1 MKVTELLGENWN
13 RRDSYTRDR
22 DNAEYG
28 MRGEFKRDFKRQEME
43 HELGHETNNYAVSI
57 NGKTWKV
64 FGTRSHAEA
73 VARKIQMKDPSKKVG
88 VHETGADISEEA
100 TAGGTSAGMVSVGA
114 VHKNQSPKMQKPT
127 DNALDGDNLMTG
139 GSIKR

>member
-1 MKVTELLGENWN
+1 MKMSELLNEGHRDYDDN
-13 RRDSYTRDR
+13 RTGFGDQGR
-22 DNAEYG
+22 
-28 MRGEFKRDFKRQEME
+28 RDFKRQEME

-64 FGTRSHAEA
+64 FGTQSHAEA
-73 VARKIQMKDPSKKVG
+73 IARKIQMKDPSKKVG
-88 VHETGADISEEA
+88 VHETGAEISEEA

-114 VHKNQSPKMQKPT
+114 VHKNKSPKMQKPT

>member
-1 MKVTELLGENWN
+1 MKMSELLEM
-13 RRDSYTRDR
+13 RDKRDSYQRDQ

-73 VARKIQMKDPSKKVG
+73 IARKIQMKDPSKKVG

-114 VHKNQSPKMQKPT
+114 VHKNKSPKMQKPT

>member
-1 MKVTELLGENWN
+1 MKVTDLLGESWG
-13 RRDSYTRDR
+13 RRDAYTRDR
-22 DNAEYG
+22 DAAEYG

-114 VHKNQSPKMQKPT
+114 VHKNQRPKMQEPT